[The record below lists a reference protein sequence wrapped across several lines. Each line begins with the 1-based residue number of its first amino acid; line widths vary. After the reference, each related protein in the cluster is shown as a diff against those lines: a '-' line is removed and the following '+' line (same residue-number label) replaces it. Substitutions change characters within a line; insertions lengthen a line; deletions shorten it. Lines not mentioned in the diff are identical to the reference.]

1 METTVCSPCV
11 PATEHEAETPA
22 TLPTETSSPGV
33 DQAAVKAVVAEA
45 KRQRSAFM
53 ARRVRRL
60 LNRIVGTFPT
70 TDGDTRAKHVF
81 PSARFGV

>member
-1 METTVCSPCV
+1 METTVGSPRV
-11 PATEHEAETPA
+11 PAAEHEPETFA

-33 DQAAVKAVVAEA
+33 DQAAVKAVAADA

-60 LNRIVGTFPT
+60 LNRIAGTFPT

-81 PSARFGV
+81 PSARFGI